1 MARPDHRSL
10 PSSCSTR
17 SGGSPATGARW
28 STPSAT
34 WAHPNVTKRVRLLVA
49 ADPDTMSGKARK
61 ARAYGI
67 PIVTPDAF
75 SRMVSVP
82 DR

>member
-1 MARPDHRSL
+1 
-10 PSSCSTR
+10 
-17 SGGSPATGARW
+17 
-28 STPSAT
+28 
-34 WAHPNVTKRVRLLVA
+34 
-49 ADPDTMSGKARK
+49 MSGKARK